1 MRFRTCSRI
10 LRWASGSVFTDP
22 EGYQVEIQ
30 THGKCMSSLHQ
41 PQLEPIRYRRDRA
54 RLDPLQGGIVPIR
67 CPTRR
72 GAAGHRASAGRP
84 HNRAHAAACSRQSDR
99 RFVIACF
106 GDPGL
111 HALRDQ
117 TALPVLGIQ
126 EAAVMTALTLG
137 QRFGVIAILP
147 GSIPRHLRAFG
158 AMGVLDRLAG
168 DRALGLGVAELSEPG
183 RSLTAMIETG
193 HRLRDE
199 DGANVLIMG
208 CAGMADYRDTLEAET
223 GLPVVEPCQ
232 AAAAMAL
239 GQIAL
244 NLTAPKKGF
253 RRLMALRQAF
263 SPLLLPRFCRMGL
276 WISTASTVSRISI
289 SKRGQRA

>member
-1 MRFRTCSRI
+1 M
-10 LRWASGSVFTDP
+10 SGDTLIVINPNSSQTVTD
-22 EGYQVEIQ
+22 GI
-30 THGKCMSSLHQ
+30 KL
-41 PQLEPIRYRRDRA
+41 A
-54 RLDPLQGGIVPIR
+54 LDPLRGFGTPIR
-67 CPTRR
+67 CLTLSKGPPGIESQRQADLTIGPMLRLAATQKD
-72 GAAGHRASAGRP
+72 AAGY
-84 HNRAHAAACSRQSDR
+84 
-99 RFVIACF
+99 VIACF

-117 TALPVLGIQ
+117 TALPVVGIQ

-147 GSIPRHLRAFG
+147 ASIPRHMRAFG

-168 DRALGLGVAELSEPG
+168 DRALGLGVAELADPSK
-183 RSLTAMIETG
+183 SLKAMIASG
-193 HRLRDE
+193 KRLRDD

-208 CAGMADYRDTLEAET
+208 CAGMAHYRSILEAET

-244 NLTAPKKGF
+244 NLSHKGI
-253 RRLMALRQAF
+253 ADA
-263 SPLLLPRFCRMGL
+263 
-276 WISTASTVSRISI
+276 
-289 SKRGQRA
+289 

>member
-1 MRFRTCSRI
+1 MSLVVI
-10 LRWASGSVFTDP
+10 NPNSSQSVTD
-22 EGYQVEIQ
+22 GIA
-30 THGKCMSSLHQ
+30 
-41 PQLEPIRYRRDRA
+41 RA
-54 RLDPLQGGIVPIR
+54 LIPLQGGIVPIR
-67 CPTRR
+67 CLTLEEGPPGIESQVQADLTIAPMLRL
-72 GAAGHRASAGRP
+72 
-84 HNRAHAAACSRQSDR
+84 AAAQSDPSG
-99 RFVIACF
+99 FVIACF

-183 RSLTAMIETG
+183 RSLAAMIETG

-199 DGANVLIMG
+199 DGADVLIMG
-208 CAGMADYRDTLEAET
+208 CAGMAYYRDTLEAET

-244 NLTAPKKGF
+244 NLT
-253 RRLMALRQAF
+253 RRLKNGA
-263 SPLLLPRFCRMGL
+263 PND
-276 WISTASTVSRISI
+276 
-289 SKRGQRA
+289 

>member
-1 MRFRTCSRI
+1 MSADTLIVINPNS
-10 LRWASGSVFTDP
+10 SQTVTD
-22 EGYQVEIQ
+22 GI
-30 THGKCMSSLHQ
+30 KL
-41 PQLEPIRYRRDRA
+41 A
-54 RLDPLQGGIVPIR
+54 LDPLRKFGTPIR
-67 CPTRR
+67 CLTLKEGPPGIECQLQADQTIAPMLRLAAKQND
-72 GAAGHRASAGRP
+72 AAGY
-84 HNRAHAAACSRQSDR
+84 
-99 RFVIACF
+99 VIACF

-147 GSIPRHLRAFG
+147 ASIPRHLRAFG

-168 DRALGLGVAELSEPG
+168 DRALGLSVADLADPDK
-183 RSLTAMIETG
+183 SLAAMIATG
-193 HRLRDE
+193 KDLRDK

-208 CAGMADYRDTLEAET
+208 CAGMAHYRTMLEAET

-244 NLTAPKKGF
+244 NLSHKGTTD
-253 RRLMALRQAF
+253 A
-263 SPLLLPRFCRMGL
+263 G
-276 WISTASTVSRISI
+276 
-289 SKRGQRA
+289 